1 MLEWAD
7 ELRALVRELKDIDVY
22 FAMRVANWSRAQGF
36 EFAAGHDFLG
46 GDFYGGR
53 DEQLDVCKF
62 MLNLSERRP
71 IEFMA
76 TVTSNLTAHES
87 LKSQE
92 EHDLLAF
99 AAIAHNHAELAE
111 RGAMS
116 RSTCWRR
123 LNELQEA
130 GVIERRVALLDARA
144 VGLSLFAMTWVT
156 MQEHKTRFGKPL
168 KHFFSVYPRC
178 WKPIQPPETGI
189 TCSSSPRATWTPMI
203 GS

>member
-99 AAIAHNHAELAE
+99 AAIAHSVDVSDYASAKPNGLPLLSFAFAPIALTVEIQHLDRPARL
-111 RGAMS
+111 GA
-116 RSTCWRR
+116 RHGEDRR
-123 LNELQEA
+123 NIDL
-130 GVIERRVALLDARA
+130 VRRA
-144 VGLSLFAMTWVT
+144 
-156 MQEHKTRFGKPL
+156 
-168 KHFFSVYPRC
+168 
-178 WKPIQPPETGI
+178 
-189 TCSSSPRATWTPMI
+189 
-203 GS
+203 